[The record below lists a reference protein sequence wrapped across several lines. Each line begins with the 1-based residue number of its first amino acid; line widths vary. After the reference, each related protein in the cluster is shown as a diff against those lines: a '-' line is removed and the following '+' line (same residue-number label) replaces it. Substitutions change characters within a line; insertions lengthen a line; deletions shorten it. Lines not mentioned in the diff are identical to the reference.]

1 MRILGLK
8 ELKKKTEL
16 TCWHLCRQ
24 GATSAAV
31 NAEAPARHNLLLPPC
46 MGYAVTGRGVG
57 RACA

>member
-1 MRILGLK
+1 MWILGLK

-16 TCWHLCRQ
+16 TFWHLGRQ